1 MTVLQTIAVAFAMF
15 SAVPVPQFDWNE
27 KNMRYSLCAFPLVG
41 VLCGALWYVC
51 ASLPLPAMV
60 RAAGF
65 CLIPVWVTGGI
76 HLDGYADT
84 CDALCSYGDTQ
95 KKLDILKDPHCGAFA
110 VIRLCSY
117 FVAYFALCCCVQFT
131 PQVGLSGCWRWCWS
145 VPAPVTQWRPFPWP
159 KIPALR
165 THLPRRRT
173 APRCAG
179 CWDALA
185 LCWQWHFSPWAAAC
199 WCLWRGLPCG
209 ATTVWRSSSLAVL
222 PGTWPGGFCKKRNC
236 ICWRPLCFASGR
248 GFCNMLFITGPL
260 YSGKRTFAKPFGGRQ
275 IYEVQTLAANAES
288 LPALADELA
297 QYDVV
302 TATEVGGGVVPID
315 PAQRAAREAAG
326 RLACLLAE
334 RADCVVQ
341 MFCGLPTVLKGELP
355 PC

>member
-41 VLCGALWYVC
+41 VLCGVLWCVC

-65 CLIPVWVTGGI
+65 CLIPIWVTGGI

-117 FVAYFALCCCVQFT
+117 FVAYFALCCCVQLT
-131 PQVGLSGCWRWCWS
+131 PQVGAVWL
-145 VPAPVTQWRPFPWP
+145 
-159 KIPALR
+159 
-165 THLPRRRT
+165 
-173 APRCAG
+173 
-179 CWDALA
+179 LA
-185 LCWQWHFSPWAAAC
+185 LVLERACSGYAVAAFPLAKNTGLAHTFATAADRTTVRRVLGC
-199 WCLWRGLPCG
+199 LSIVLAVALFALGGGVLVLVAGVALWRYHRVAVKQFGG
-209 ATTVWRSSSLAVL
+209 ITGDLAGWFL
-222 PGTWPGGFCKKRNC
+222 KKRNC

>member
-1 MTVLQTIAVAFAMF
+1 MRRVLGCLSIVLAVALFA
-15 SAVPVPQFDWNE
+15 
-27 KNMRYSLCAFPLVG
+27 LGGG
-41 VLCGALWYVC
+41 VLVLAAGVALWRYHRV
-51 ASLPLPAMV
+51 AV
-60 RAAGF
+60 KQF
-65 CLIPVWVTGGI
+65 GGI
-76 HLDGYADT
+76 T
-84 CDALCSYGDTQ
+84 GD
-95 KKLDILKDPHCGAFA
+95 L
-110 VIRLCSY
+110 
-117 FVAYFALCCCVQFT
+117 
-131 PQVGLSGCWRWCWS
+131 
-145 VPAPVTQWRPFPWP
+145 
-159 KIPALR
+159 
-165 THLPRRRT
+165 
-173 APRCAG
+173 AG
-179 CWDALA
+179 W
-185 LCWQWHFSPWAAAC
+185 
-199 WCLWRGLPCG
+199 
-209 ATTVWRSSSLAVL
+209 
-222 PGTWPGGFCKKRNC
+222 FCKKRNC

-355 PC
+355 LC